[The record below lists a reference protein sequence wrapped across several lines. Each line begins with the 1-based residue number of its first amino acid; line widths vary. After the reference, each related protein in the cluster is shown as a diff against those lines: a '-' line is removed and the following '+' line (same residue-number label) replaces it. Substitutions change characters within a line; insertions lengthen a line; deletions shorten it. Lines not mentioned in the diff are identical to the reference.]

1 MNRWRVEA
9 MTQALLFEQREA
21 QLAALERLP
30 RGLWLGSM
38 INSQGSLNARLDAL
52 DQLHAALLAGCAPVP
67 AGLPWPHCSLAE
79 LLCETLTRLD
89 LPGFCR
95 DRAGLTQQVVG
106 SLLWHVD
113 LIVDYVDRGDSQADA
128 ETEALAAFA
137 AEWQERCGLMQEL
150 QEVFGDVDDLLKNA
164 NWDMLQG
171 LLRSSNWQEVMRIRG
186 LIGRLP
192 ELMRFIRQL
201 GRAQASDDPDQTSSR
216 ELQVMEQS
224 IAPRTHYRVT
234 RVPDLPGETRGVY
247 RSGRIA
253 RMLPAETM
261 LLTHPR
267 LRLIWHAHHAERIL
281 LSYEED
287 DRLQE
292 VLQEQMPVWRPSP
305 QRRPDRKMEAGP
317 MLICV
322 DTSGSMQGGA
332 EAVAKAVVLEAMR
345 AAHAQKRAC
354 HVFVFGGPE
363 EIVELDLCMDEGGLE
378 RLTEFMNL
386 SFLGGTDICGPLEL
400 ALARLAD
407 EQWQLAD
414 LLIASDG
421 EFGATPATLTALTGA
436 KETQGLRVQGVLIG
450 DRETPGMR
458 ALTDDIFWV
467 RNWRQYGTDTRT
479 GGRHG

>member
-1 MNRWRVEA
+1 
-9 MTQALLFEQREA
+9 MTQSLLFEKREA
-21 QLAALERLP
+21 QLGALERLP
-30 RGLWLGSM
+30 RGLWLGST
-38 INSQGSLNARLDAL
+38 INSQGSLNGRLVAL
-52 DQLHAALLAGCAPVP
+52 DQLHAALLAGAVPVSTALGWPRGPLARSLCAVLSQLEL
-67 AGLPWPHCSLAE
+67 AGY
-79 LLCETLTRLD
+79 
-89 LPGFCR
+89 CR
-95 DRAGLTQQVVG
+95 DRAGLTQQVV
-106 SLLWHVD
+106 SSMLWHLD

-128 ETEALAAFA
+128 EAEAVQAFS

-150 QEVFGDVDDLLKNA
+150 EAVFGDMDDILKNA

-171 LLRSSNWQEVMRIRG
+171 LLRSSNWQEVVRIRG

-192 ELMRFIRQL
+192 ELVRFIRQL
-201 GRAQASDDPDQTSSR
+201 GRAQATDDPDQTNSR
-216 ELQVMEQS
+216 ELQVMEQTMT
-224 IAPRTHYRVT
+224 PRTHYRVT

-287 DRLQE
+287 DSLQE
-292 VLQEQMPVWRPSP
+292 VLQEHLPVWRPSV
-305 QRRPDRKMEAGP
+305 QRRPDTRMEAGP

-345 AAHAQKRAC
+345 TAHAQKRPC
-354 HVFVFGGPE
+354 HVFVFGGPD
-363 EIVELDLCMDEGGLE
+363 EIVELDLCMNEGGLE
-378 RLTEFMNL
+378 QLTEFMNL
-386 SFLGGTDICGPLEL
+386 SFLGGTDICGPLER

-421 EFGATPATLTALTGA
+421 EFGATPDTLKALVSV
-436 KETQGLRVQGVLIG
+436 KEAQGLRVQGVLIG
-450 DRETPGMR
+450 DRQTPGMR
-458 ALTDDIFWV
+458 ALADDIFWV
-467 RNWRQYGTDTRT
+467 RNWRQYGADART
-479 GGRHG
+479 SGRQA

>member
-1 MNRWRVEA
+1 MIPS
-9 MTQALLFEQREA
+9 LLFEKREA

-38 INSQGSLNARLDAL
+38 INSQGALNGRLDAL
-52 DQLHAALLAGCAPVP
+52 DRLHAALLAGSVP
-67 AGLPWPHCSLAE
+67 ISASMHWPPGALAHA
-79 LLCETLTRLD
+79 LCEALGRLE
-89 LPGFCR
+89 LGGFCR
-95 DRAGLTQQVVG
+95 DRAGLTQQVVS
-106 SLLWHVD
+106 SLLWHLD
-113 LIVDYVDRGDSQADA
+113 LIVDYVDRGAGEADA
-128 ETEALAAFA
+128 EAQAIEAFA
-137 AEWQERCGLMQEL
+137 AEWLERCGVMQAL
-150 QEVFGDVDDLLKNA
+150 QEVFGDVDDILKNA

-171 LLRSSNWQEVMRIRG
+171 LLRSSNWQEVVRIRS

-201 GRAQASDDPDQTSSR
+201 GRAQATEDPDQANSR
-216 ELQVMEQS
+216 ELQVMEQTT
-224 IAPRTHYRVT
+224 APRTHHRVT
-234 RVPDLPGETRGVY
+234 RVPDLPGETRGVH

-261 LLTHPR
+261 LLTHRR
-267 LRLIWHAHHAERIL
+267 LRLIWHARHAERIL

-287 DRLQE
+287 DRMQE
-292 VLQEQMPVWRPSP
+292 VLHEHLPVWQPSP
-305 QRRPDRKMEAGP
+305 QRRPDRRMEAGP

-345 AAHAQKRAC
+345 TAHAQKRAC

-363 EIVELDLCMDEGGLE
+363 EIVEFDLRMDETGLE
-378 RLTEFMNL
+378 QLTGFMNL
-386 SFLGGTDICGPLEL
+386 SFLGGTDVCGPLEL
-400 ALARLAD
+400 ALARLED

-421 EFGATPATLTALTGA
+421 EFGATPDTLKALASA
-436 KETQGLRVQGVLIG
+436 KEVQGLRVQGVLIG

-458 ALTDDIFWV
+458 QLADDIFWV
-467 RNWRQYGTDTRT
+467 RNWRQFGAAAPGTHR
-479 GGRHG
+479 